1 MVDDN
6 QSLVPHEGSTSPGLS
21 RAQFEEVIRRAS
33 ELASTSAEPGSSLS
47 EAELFRI
54 ASEVGLPAAHV
65 KTALAEV
72 RSQPVPSGPVRAL
85 VNGPWVRVS
94 RVVPGS
100 REELTRAIDRFLV
113 GGRLLQPVRKGNDH
127 LVYWPAK
134 DWVSQIA
141 RAASSTGKRY
151 YIASAKRVEVS
162 LHEVTDD
169 TTLVEFAV
177 DPGIHGEYLG
187 GAVVSSVLGGGVGG
201 VGVAALVATTAPLA
215 LGVAAGVALGGA
227 IVGGISYLVGRNYLS
242 QLERVHLEVE
252 GVLDHL
258 ERKEQPEPPPA
269 SWRQW
274 VSRNFGGVARELR
287 SLDDDRD

>member
-1 MVDDN
+1 MDDGT
-6 QSLVPHEGSTSPGLS
+6 SLAPRPDDPGKGLS
-21 RAQFEEVIRRAS
+21 RPQFEEVIRRAS
-33 ELASTSAEPGSSLS
+33 ELAATDAEPGTSLS

-72 RSQPVPSGPVRAL
+72 RSRPVPSGPFQAL
-85 VNGPWVRVS
+85 ARGPWVRVS
-94 RVVPGS
+94 RVVPGT
-100 REELTRAIDRFLV
+100 REEVTAAIDRFLV
-113 GGRLLQPVRKGNDH
+113 GGRLLQPVRKGKEQ

-151 YIASAKRVEVS
+151 YIASAKRVEVT
-162 LHEVTDD
+162 LHPVTED

-177 DPGIHGEYLG
+177 DPGIHGEHFG
-187 GAVVSSVLGGGVGG
+187 GAVVSSVIGGGAGGVGTTL
-201 VGVAALVATTAPLA
+201 LVAGAAPLA
-215 LGVAAGVALGGA
+215 VGVLAGVAAGGA
-227 IVGGISYLVGRNYLS
+227 IMAGISYLVGRNYLS

-252 GVLDHL
+252 GVLDRL
-258 ERKEQPEPPPA
+258 ERQEEPAPPPA

-274 VSRNFGGVARELR
+274 VSRNFGGVARELGFEE
-287 SLDDDRD
+287 DQ